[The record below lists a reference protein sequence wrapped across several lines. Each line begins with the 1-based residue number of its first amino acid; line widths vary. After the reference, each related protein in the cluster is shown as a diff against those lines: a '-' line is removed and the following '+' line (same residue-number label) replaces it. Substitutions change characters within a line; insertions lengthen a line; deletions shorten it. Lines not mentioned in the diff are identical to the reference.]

1 MPKLQDRLADKLGE
15 HPAGAHLRGRKWGA
29 ILASVIF
36 SLFVL
41 AIVAVWAAATE
52 GYETVSRFSPNYN
65 MTDND
70 HWFSKFIPGRT
81 SGLCEPAFINP
92 GDSFYTN
99 NGIFLWEMGQGFN
112 VSGNLIGNNHTQVN
126 FNGTAQQ
133 YADNKLDDC
142 DVSGISVDMDLFEAS
157 ITIQIYATCIDPEWP
172 ALLRSK
178 NTYSIDDGRMVDPSY
193 WFSGQIIVPERNDST
208 SLYVPINDLAADL
221 WRRQRAIY
229 LISAQTTPRVR
240 SMRIVNDNNC
250 AMQPQA
256 RRECFDAPVTWQ
268 NRSQGFF
275 LYPNLTV
282 ENFSYD
288 NQSWWDVPVNN
299 FVQSVFAAAR
309 YDFGS
314 NMTSNMF
321 VNATARQALIT
332 PLDPASTDNS
342 STLVNE
348 LTGAQSFLSSGVF
361 LPPAVGKVRASY
373 MCLVRQMKAPANF
386 VVSVLG
392 LTFALFGV
400 VFAAAAFLAKNLFGW
415 HIGGKPTTV
424 VAPIAI
430 APVGGADG
438 GEGGHHDNEKINLD
452 SPTDPTHQKLH
463 SAQSSDDY
471 KGRSPTD
478 PRSTTPAPAYMGTAN
493 GSEPRYAPLHDRSGS
508 DPAGPASGMS
518 TPTPGGL
525 KSRLSSFGSLS
536 KFTDKLPSGLVA
548 GALGG
553 AGLGAVGGAAL
564 GDKLPSNVNDLK
576 GSFTNVSERLAASGA
591 GTPLRSVTPVRGNSG
606 IGGIPTIPSGAGG
619 LSGPPSRLPSGS
631 MPPDAVEVLSNK
643 SAGLPNINV
652 PGGGNFAGLPGQAQG
667 FMSNIPGV
675 AQAQGFAS
683 NIPGAGQ
690 AQGFASSIPGAAQA
704 QGFAQQGLASHL
716 PAGLQ
721 QHAGVI
727 AGAGAAGIAAGAG
740 LLAAGAAKRVSASSH
755 DADPAANAA
764 PVSGDVGGADQAW
777 TDGEKVAEP
786 TDIGAAP
793 GADAPGAAPGAA
805 PVAGAAAGAAT
816 GAAAGTAAGA
826 VAGAPGSAP
835 APGSA
840 AAPDTL
846 APAPA
851 SADPQRYSGPMGVW
865 AYDSMP
871 ASPTESEPLMSL
883 GDVSNR
889 AVDPAA
895 VAAPSAVDP
904 AAAGVAGAAAA
915 PGAGFDAATAPASAL
930 PPAAPTA
937 ADSTPANVLSGS
949 SFAAGPDAAAAA
961 APAPASSGLPTG
973 GLLAAGGAAAA
984 GAAGLGAAALA
995 KSENAQAPTDQFIQP
1010 NAAAAPGQAGSFG
1023 NIAQEKIGAAGAFAT
1038 DKTGAIPGAGD
1049 KIAAGTAFAQEKVG
1063 GAGAFAQG
1071 HVDSASTLA
1080 SDKIGAAGT
1089 FATDKAGAIPG
1100 VGDKVTEG
1108 TAFAQNKVGAAGA
1121 FATDKAGVAGDQIGA
1136 ATTTATDSV
1145 GAFGAAANEKIAAGV
1160 PAAPAAQAGGVPKA
1174 ALAAG
1179 AAGVAGLAGFA
1190 GSKLAGGAKA
1200 PADGAAPAAETPA
1213 AAPATETPAAA
1224 PVAET
1229 PVAAPAEAAATA
1241 PVAPVA
1247 APVEAA
1253 AAAPATATSA
1263 PAAAPVAQAPTT
1275 AADQASPPPSA
1286 QFVSSFP
1293 EAPKDLPAGS
1303 SAGSALP
1310 AAGAGAAAG
1319 LAGVGAARLAEGQSA
1334 PASAPAVPAAAAAP
1348 APVDVSAAAAPAPVD
1363 VSAANAP
1370 VHAKDVQL
1378 PSSPVSVK
1386 SIPAA
1391 AAVPTTVSDADENVT
1406 VLPTTVLTKVPE
1418 NAEELRAALAG
1429 KLPPG
1434 VEIPDDITI
1443 LPTTTVGAL
1452 PKSAEDAL
1460 ASHPVALPSSATAI
1474 AGAGAPEATSSGG
1487 FLANLQAT
1495 ASDKIHGFQEKGKAQ
1510 VDSLAGKFPGGLGSK
1525 VTDAT
1530 TAGNTKL
1537 DGFVSSA
1544 NDQASNISGKLPFGK
1559 K

>member
-29 ILASVIF
+29 IIASVIF

-41 AIVAVWAAATE
+41 AIVGVWAAATE

-81 SGLCEPAFINP
+81 KGLCEPAFINP

-112 VSGNLIGNNHTQVN
+112 VSGNLIGNNNTQVN
-126 FNGTAQQ
+126 FNGTAEQ
-133 YADNKLDDC
+133 YADNKLDNC
-142 DVSGISVDMDLFEAS
+142 DVSGLSIDMDLFEAS
-157 ITIQIYATCIDPEWP
+157 ITVQIYATCIDPKWP

-178 NTYSIDDGRMVDPSY
+178 NVYSIDDGRTVDPSY

-208 SLYVPINDLAADL
+208 NLYVPINDLAADL
-221 WRRQRAIY
+221 WHRQRAIY
-229 LISAQTTPRVR
+229 LISSQVAPRVR
-240 SMRIVNDNNC
+240 GMRIVSDNNC
-250 AMQPQA
+250 ALQPQD
-256 RRECFDAPVTWQ
+256 RRGCFDSPVTWQ

-282 ENFSYD
+282 ENYSYD
-288 NQSWWDVPVNN
+288 NQSWWDVPINN

-314 NMTSNMF
+314 NMTSNLF
-321 VNATARQALIT
+321 VNATARQALIA
-332 PLDPASTDNS
+332 PIDPASTDNS

-348 LTGAQSFLSSGVF
+348 LSGAQSFLSSGVF
-361 LPPAVGKVRASY
+361 MPPAVGKVRASY

-400 VFAAAAFLAKNLFGW
+400 VFAAAAFLAKHLFGW

-430 APVGGADG
+430 APVGADG
-438 GEGGHHDNEKINLD
+438 GEGGHMDNEKINLD

-478 PRSTTPAPAYMGTAN
+478 PRSTTPAPAYIGNGN

-508 DPAGPASGMS
+508 DAAGGPASGLS

-548 GALGG
+548 GALG
-553 AGLGAVGGAAL
+553 AGLGAAGGAAL

-576 GSFTNVSERLAASGA
+576 SSFTNVSERLAASGA

-619 LSGPPSRLPSGS
+619 VSGPPSRVPSGPF
-631 MPPDAVEVLSNK
+631 PPDAVEVVSNK
-643 SAGLPNINV
+643 AAGLPNINI
-652 PGGGNFAGLPGQAQG
+652 PGGGNLAGIPGQAQGFASNLPGQAQG
-667 FMSNIPGV
+667 F
-675 AQAQGFAS
+675 
-683 NIPGAGQ
+683 AGQ
-690 AQGFASSIPGAAQA
+690 AQGY
-704 QGFAQQGLASHL
+704 AQQGLASHL

-740 LLAAGAAKRVSASSH
+740 LLASGAAKRVSASSH

-764 PVSGDVGGADQAW
+764 PVSGVVGGPDQLWAG
-777 TDGEKVAEP
+777 GEKVAEP
-786 TDIGAAP
+786 ADIGA
-793 GADAPGAAPGAA
+793 GAPGAAPGAA
-805 PVAGAAAGAAT
+805 PVAGA
-816 GAAAGTAAGA
+816 
-826 VAGAPGSAP
+826 VAGSAPAPAPGSAPLAPGSAP
-835 APGSA
+835 APDTLAPGSA
-840 AAPDTL
+840 AA
-846 APAPA
+846 
-851 SADPQRYSGPMGVW
+851 QRYSGPQGVW
-865 AYDSMP
+865 NYAYDDSAP
-871 ASPTESEPLMSL
+871 TSPTESEPLMSL
-883 GDVSNR
+883 GAGANR
-889 AVDPAA
+889 AVDPNAA
-895 VAAPSAVDP
+895 AAPSAVDP
-904 AAAGVAGAAAA
+904 AVAGVAGAGAAGAAGAASA
-915 PGAGFDAATAPASAL
+915 PAATV

-949 SFAAGPDAAAAA
+949 SFAAPDAAAAAPATSAPA

-984 GAAGLGAAALA
+984 GLGAAALA
-995 KSENAQAPTDQFIQP
+995 KAKTQAPSDQFIQP
-1010 NAAAAPGQAGSFG
+1010 NAAAATGQVGSFG
-1023 NIAQEKIGAAGAFAT
+1023 NVAQEKIGAAGAFAS
-1038 DKTGAIPGAGD
+1038 DKAGAIPGAGD

-1063 GAGAFAQG
+1063 AVGSLAQG
-1071 HVDSASTLA
+1071 QVGNASSLA
-1080 SDKIGAAGT
+1080 SD
-1089 FATDKAGAIPG
+1089 
-1100 VGDKVTEG
+1100 
-1108 TAFAQNKVGAAGA
+1108 KVGAAGA
-1121 FATDKAGVAGDQIGA
+1121 FATDKTGAIPGVGDKVAEGTAFAQDKVGAVGTLASDKAGALPGAIPAVPGVSDKVAEGTAFAQDKVGAAGAFASDKAGVAGGQIGA

-1160 PAAPAAQAGGVPKA
+1160 PAAPAQAGGIPKA

-1190 GSKLAGGAKA
+1190 GSKIAAGDKA
-1200 PADGAAPAAETPA
+1200 PAAGAE
-1213 AAPATETPAAA
+1213 
-1224 PVAET
+1224 
-1229 PVAAPAEAAATA
+1229 
-1241 PVAPVA
+1241 APVA

-1253 AAAPATATSA
+1253 AAPAAAPAVEAPA
-1263 PAAAPVAQAPTT
+1263 PAAAPVAAPVEAPATAPVTAPATAPAAVPAAPVAEAPST
-1275 AADQASPPPSA
+1275 AATQASPPPSA

-1293 EAPKDLPAGS
+1293 EAPKDIPTS
-1303 SAGSALP
+1303 SNIGSALP

-1319 LAGVGAARLAEGQSA
+1319 LAGVGAARVAEARSAA
-1334 PASAPAVPAAAAAP
+1334 PAAPAAA
-1348 APVDVSAAAAPAPVD
+1348 VDVA
-1363 VSAANAP
+1363 AANAP

-1391 AAVPTTVSDADENVT
+1391 VATTVSDADENVT

-1434 VEIPDDITI
+1434 VEIPDDIQI

-1452 PKSAEDAL
+1452 PKSAEEAL
-1460 ASHPVALPSSATAI
+1460 ASHPHALPSSATAI
-1474 AGAGAPEATSSGG
+1474 AEAGAAPEAASSSGG
-1487 FLANLQAT
+1487 FLGTAQAKV
-1495 ASDKIHGFQEKGKAQ
+1495 AELHEKGKAQ
-1510 VDSLAGKFPGGLGSK
+1510 VDSLAGKLPGGIGAK

-1530 TAGNTKL
+1530 AAGSAKL
-1537 DGFVSSA
+1537 DGLVSNA
-1544 NDQASNISGKLPFGK
+1544 GDQASWSNKPAPICFLLTRVL
-1559 K
+1559 